1 MPNDNLEKLDSFLAK
16 YPCQKG
22 ILSTVIP
29 LNNKVQQQ
37 IRALPFH
44 INILDA
50 STPIP
55 IKNCYKT
62 PQTLGTDR
70 LAVAVAAAIQFPK
83 KDVLI
88 IDSGTC
94 ITFELVTALGEYLGG
109 NISPGIN
116 MRLKALNHD
125 TGQLPLEESKGN
137 IPDLGYN
144 TETAI
149 RSGVI
154 NGIKYEIEGYIHSL
168 RKKYP
173 SLLIL
178 LTGGNHFNFDSQ
190 LKSDIFADKFLV
202 LRGLNY
208 ILRYNDP

>member
-1 MPNDNLEKLDSFLAK
+1 M
-16 YPCQKG
+16 
-22 ILSTVIP
+22 
-29 LNNKVQQQ
+29 QQQ
-37 IRALPFH
+37 IGALPFC
-44 INILDA
+44 INLLDA

-62 PQTLGTDR
+62 PKTLGTDR
-70 LAVAVAAAIQFPK
+70 LAVAVAAATRFPG

-88 IDSGTC
+88 VDSGTC
-94 ITFELVTALGEYLGG
+94 ITFEFVTASGEYLGG
-109 NISPGIN
+109 NISPGVC

-125 TGQLPLEESKGN
+125 TGRLPLEDHKGE

-173 SLLIL
+173 SLLVL
-178 LTGGNHFNFDSQ
+178 LTGGTHFNFDIQ
-190 LKSDIFADKFLV
+190 LKSGIFADKFLV

-208 ILRYNDP
+208 ILKYNDP